1 MSDGI
6 KRLVFIKSPL
16 TLAPKPLQAKEKKKK
31 DIARTRLSQGHGMR
45 HIQILFKSSL
55 DPS

>member
-16 TLAPKPLQAKEKKKK
+16 TLAPKPLQAKGKKK
-31 DIARTRLSQGHGMR
+31 GHSR
-45 HIQILFKSSL
+45 
-55 DPS
+55 